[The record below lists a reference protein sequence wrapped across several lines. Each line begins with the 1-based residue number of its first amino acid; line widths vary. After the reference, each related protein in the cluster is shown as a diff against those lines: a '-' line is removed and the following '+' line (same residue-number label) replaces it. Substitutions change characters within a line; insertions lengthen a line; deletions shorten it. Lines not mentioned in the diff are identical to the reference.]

1 MARSSSCVFL
11 IAVFLVFS
19 SLISSIESR
28 KMVVADLHEEPK
40 KVPAMAD
47 GGDRLFKN
55 ALPKGTVPASSPSK
69 KGHADTVDEKLV
81 ARRLAALDHRILRS
95 VPSPGIGN

>member
-1 MARSSSCVFL
+1 MARSSSYVFL

-19 SLISSIESR
+19 SLVSSIESR
-28 KMVVADLHEEPK
+28 KMLAANLHEETK
-40 KVPAMAD
+40 KIPSMAD
-47 GGDRLFKN
+47 DRLFKN

-81 ARRLAALDHRILRS
+81 ARHLAAVDDHRFLRS
-95 VPSPGIGN
+95 VPAPGIGN